1 MGAFKLLDFSTER
14 YILPEEVIFLAVL
27 RPYVIIHIAV
37 NGAIIIWYTC
47 FDSSRQLFA
56 ILTGFGHAYLPHFM
70 LVYRS

>member
-37 NGAIIIWYTC
+37 NAAIII
-47 FDSSRQLFA
+47 
-56 ILTGFGHAYLPHFM
+56 
-70 LVYRS
+70 